1 MTRVAAGTFPFRW
14 ENRDAKRGRRRSTAF
29 GLVEIAMCLGIV
41 SFVLL
46 ALLGLLS
53 VGIGA
58 GKSSREDTFAAGL
71 GVNILADLKTVD
83 YANLPPSSVTYYT
96 YDGAAT
102 NIPSGA
108 YYQCTTEALA
118 STMPQTNAQSFSKRV
133 KIEIV
138 WPLTAPAAQRQ
149 TNLFE
154 THLAAY

>member
-1 MTRVAAGTFPFRW
+1 MTLAADRTRS
-14 ENRDAKRGRRRSTAF
+14 AGRHRSEAF

-71 GVNILADLKTVD
+71 GVNILAELKTRD
-83 YANLPPSSVTYYT
+83 YASLPPSSVSYYS
-96 YDGAAT
+96 YDGVAT
-102 NIPSGA
+102 NVPSGA
-108 YYQCTTEALA
+108 YYQCTTETLTSAL
-118 STMPQTNAQSFSKRV
+118 PQTNAQGFSKRV